1 MSNLDIYKGIILTD
15 KSVNDNL
22 NVILVDKQN
31 NKHILKDII
40 DAKDKTSLSVQKK
53 LVYNKGL

>member
-1 MSNLDIYKGIILTD
+1 MSNLDIYKGIILID